1 MGQLAFEN
9 EVCERLQG
17 PSFRHLQ
24 PIFSGGNYD
33 MLRRLQEYDP
43 ALFLVYNSRRKK
55 HEVHSLNHRPFT
67 YACDVPDNRLDARLE
82 EEIRRGDIR
91 VRGGKV
97 FAEVEAHN
105 ERLEKSQERQRHND
119 LIGIAEE
126 MHPYFRRLG
135 WEGI

>member
-1 MGQLAFEN
+1 MGQLALEY

-17 PSFRHLQ
+17 KRHLQ
-24 PIFSGGNYD
+24 PVFSGGNYD

-43 ALFLVYNSRRKK
+43 ALFLVYNARRKK
-55 HEVHSLNHRPFT
+55 LEVHSLNHRPFT

-97 FAEVEAHN
+97 FADIETHN
-105 ERLEKSQERQRHND
+105 ERLEASNERQRKND
-119 LIGIAEE
+119 RIGIAEE